1 MYFVYTVEYQVFIS
15 NDRAICT
22 HLIEKEPPYKTQA
35 QI

>member
-15 NDRAICT
+15 SDRAICT